1 MQALAWHRALPEPF
15 LGLQPH
21 TLLSEAVTTPDILF
35 RHGQPILYVGA
46 VHEGHERL
54 LAVSLP
60 SDALRHARALSAPQ
74 ATVAVN
80 ISQHGFDS
88 EHVFDPAAV
97 VVDDVDEQIYLYY
110 SAAGTEGDRIGLAIS
125 GDGRIFEKHP
135 QPVLIGRAPE
145 VFRFEG
151 RLYLFYVRPMPR
163 DGYAIFAAVSDN
175 GKHFAPLSA
184 QPVLGAA
191 HPPAWDSYE
200 VTTPRLFERHGL
212 VYMLYAASG
221 DPKLRDKPVG
231 FGLARSSNLIQWERY
246 PHNPVFHTGD
256 PGTWDDGAIW
266 FGTVF
271 EWEERLYLMY
281 EGGSADAMASSLA
294 LTQVGLAV
302 LDGETF
308 DKAMTN
314 W

>member
-1 MQALAWHRALPEPF
+1 MHGLAWQRVLSEPF
-15 LGLQPH
+15 LGPQPH
-21 TLLSEAVTTPDILF
+21 TMLSEAVTTPDILLW
-35 RHGQPILYVGA
+35 HGQPILYVGA

-54 LAVSLP
+54 MAVSLP
-60 SDALRHARALSAPQ
+60 DKALRYARALVDPQ

-80 ISQHGFDS
+80 ISQRGFDS

-97 VVDDVDEQIYLYY
+97 IVDDKIYLYY
-110 SAAGTEGDRIGLAIS
+110 SAVGAEEDQIGLAIS
-125 GDGRIFEKHP
+125 ADGHMFEKHP

-145 VFRFEG
+145 VFRFKG
-151 RLYLFYVRPMPR
+151 RLYVFFVRSTPGG
-163 DGYAIFAAVSDN
+163 GYAIFPAVSDD
-175 GKHFAPLSA
+175 GKGFVPLSA
-184 QPVLGAA
+184 QPVIGATR
-191 HPPAWDSYE
+191 PPAWDSYE
-200 VTTPRLFERHGL
+200 VTTPRLFERHGV

-231 FGLARSSNLIQWERY
+231 FGLARSSDLIQWERY
-246 PHNPVFHTGD
+246 PHNPVFRTGD

-271 EWEERLYLMY
+271 EWEERLYLLY
-281 EGGSADAMASSLA
+281 EGGSTEAMASSLV

-302 LDGETF
+302 LDGEAF
-308 DKAMTN
+308 DKAMFD

>member
-1 MQALAWHRALPEPF
+1 MHGLAWQRVLSEPF
-15 LGLQPH
+15 LGPQPH

-35 RHGQPILYVGA
+35 WHRQPILYVGA

-54 LAVSLP
+54 LAVSL
-60 SDALRHARALSAPQ
+60 STDALRRARALSAPQ

-80 ISQHGFDS
+80 ISQRGFDS

-97 VVDDVDEQIYLYY
+97 VVDDQIYLYY
-110 SAAGTEGDRIGLAIS
+110 SAIGAQEDRIGLAIS
-125 GDGRIFEKHP
+125 GDGRSFEKHP

-145 VFRFEG
+145 VFRFQG
-151 RLYLFYVRPMPR
+151 RLHLFYVRPMPGG
-163 DGYAIFAAVSDN
+163 GYAIFLAVSDN
-175 GKHFAPLSA
+175 GRHFAPLSA
-184 QPVLGAA
+184 QPVLGVAQ
-191 HPPAWDSYE
+191 PPAWDSYE
-200 VTTPRLFERHGL
+200 VTTPRLFERHGV

-221 DPKLRDKPVG
+221 DPTRRDKPVG
-231 FGLARSSNLIQWERY
+231 LGLARSSNLVQWERY

-256 PGTWDDGAIW
+256 PGTWDDGALW

-271 EWEERLYLMY
+271 EWEERLYLLY
-281 EGGSADAMASSLA
+281 EGGSADAVASSLA

-302 LDGETF
+302 LDGQAF